1 MEITATDTTIA
12 ALAGFSYFIC
22 YDLHRNA
29 YMPTSETIQ
38 LLCLLLFGIATAVQV
53 FFWALVFRPLAR
65 FRQPDAAR
73 NPSEEEFVSVI
84 ICARNEE
91 EHLKKNLSHF
101 LNQSYRSFEV
111 IVVNDGSTDRTRNV
125 VLDSMQKWR
134 NLRLV
139 ETQHDTPPGKKAALT
154 LGIRAARGNYLLLS
168 DADCRPASTEWI
180 SSMTAHTNTILE
192 IGLGFGPYD
201 RKRGLLNRFIR
212 YETAYT
218 AVQYFSLALQG
229 LPYMGVGRNLLYKR
243 SLFVQAGGFESHAHI
258 ASGDDDLFVNAV
270 ATKQNT
276 AVVLDEK
283 TFVFSEPKSTLRG
296 YFKQKQRHVS
306 TGRSYRL
313 LHQVLLG
320 ALSASH
326 LLHYATAAAC
336 WGMGAAPVWV
346 LCGVLLR
353 WAVVFLRW
361 EAMLRRLQQ
370 RDLLGWV
377 IPLDLLYLLY
387 YLTLT
392 PALLVGNRNRWN

>member
-1 MEITATDTTIA
+1 MQ
-12 ALAGFSYFIC
+12 
-22 YDLHRNA
+22 
-29 YMPTSETIQ
+29 TSETMSFI
-38 LLCLLLFGIATAVQV
+38 LLLLFGGATAVQL
-53 FFWALVFRPLAR
+53 FYWAVVFRPLAR
-65 FRQPDAAR
+65 FRQPDAVR
-73 NPSEEEFVSVI
+73 QSHTEEFVSVI

-91 EHLKKNLSHF
+91 AHLKKNISHF
-101 LNQSYRSFEV
+101 LNQSYRFFEV

-125 VLDSMQKWR
+125 VLDSMEKWP
-134 NLRLV
+134 NLCLV

-168 DADCRPASTEWI
+168 DADCRPASSEWI
-180 SSMTAHTNTILE
+180 EQMMAHTNTILE

-201 RKRGLLNRFIR
+201 RERGILNRFIR

-243 SLFVQAGGFESHAHI
+243 SLFRQAGGFDSHAHI

-276 AVVLDEK
+276 AVVLDER

-326 LLHYATAAAC
+326 LLHYAAAAAC
-336 WGMGAAPVWV
+336 WATGTAPMWV
-346 LCGVLLR
+346 LCGVVLR

-361 EAMLRRLQQ
+361 EAILRRMQQ
-370 RDLLGWV
+370 RDLLVWV
-377 IPLDLLYLLY
+377 IPFDLLYLLY

-392 PALLVGNRNRWN
+392 PALLTGNRNRWN

>member
-1 MEITATDTTIA
+1 MQ
-12 ALAGFSYFIC
+12 
-22 YDLHRNA
+22 
-29 YMPTSETIQ
+29 TSETMSVI
-38 LLCLLLFGIATAVQV
+38 LLLLFGGATVVQLV
-53 FFWALVFRPLAR
+53 FWAVVFRPLAR
-65 FRQPDAAR
+65 FRQPAHSET
-73 NPSEEEFVSVI
+73 PSEEFVSVI

-91 EHLKKNLSHF
+91 AHLKKNISHF
-101 LNQSYRSFEV
+101 LNQSYRFFEV
-111 IVVNDGSTDRTRNV
+111 IVVNDGSADRTRNV
-125 VLDSMQKWR
+125 VLDSMQKWS

-168 DADCRPASTEWI
+168 DADCRPASSEWI
-180 SSMTAHTNTILE
+180 EQMMAHTNTILE

-201 RKRGLLNRFIR
+201 RGKGILNRFIR

-243 SLFVQAGGFESHAHI
+243 SLFRQAGGFDSHAHI

-270 ATKQNT
+270 ATKHNT
-276 AVVLDEK
+276 AVVLDER

-326 LLHYATAAAC
+326 LLHYAAAAAC
-336 WGMGAAPVWV
+336 WATGTTPIWV
-346 LCGVLLR
+346 LCGVVLR

-370 RDLLGWV
+370 RDLLVWV
-377 IPLDLLYLLY
+377 IPFDLLYLLY

-392 PALLVGNRNRWN
+392 PALLTGNRNRWN

>member
-1 MEITATDTTIA
+1 
-12 ALAGFSYFIC
+12 
-22 YDLHRNA
+22 
-29 YMPTSETIQ
+29 MPTSESIPY
-38 LLCLLLFGIATAVQV
+38 LCLLLFSIATAVQL
-53 FFWALVFRPLAR
+53 FFWAVVFRPLAR
-65 FRQPDAAR
+65 FRQPPAVW
-73 NPSEEEFVSVI
+73 NPSGEEFVSVI

-91 EHLKKNLSHF
+91 EHLKKNISHF

-111 IVVNDGSTDRTRNV
+111 IVVNDGSTDLTRNV
-125 VLDSMQKWR
+125 VLDSIQKWP

-168 DADCRPASTEWI
+168 DADCRPASSEWI
-180 SSMTAHTNTILE
+180 GRMMAHTNTILE

-218 AVQYFSLALQG
+218 AVQYLSLALQG

-243 SLFVQAGGFESHAHI
+243 DLFRRAGGFENHAHI

-270 ATKQNT
+270 ATRQNT
-276 AVVLDEK
+276 AIVLDEK

-313 LHQVLLG
+313 LHRIILG
-320 ALSASH
+320 SLSASH
-326 LLHYATAAAC
+326 LLHYAAAAAC
-336 WGMGAAPVWV
+336 WATGAAPMWV
-346 LCGVLLR
+346 LFAVLLR
-353 WAVVFLRW
+353 WAVIFVRW
-361 EAMLRRLQQ
+361 ESVLRRLQQ
-370 RDLLGWV
+370 SDLLPWV
-377 IPLDLLYLLY
+377 IPFDLLYLLY

-392 PALLVGNRNRWN
+392 PALLTGNRNRWN

>member
-1 MEITATDTTIA
+1 
-12 ALAGFSYFIC
+12 
-22 YDLHRNA
+22 
-29 YMPTSETIQ
+29 MPTSESIQ
-38 LLCLLLFGIATAVQV
+38 LLCLLLFGIVTGIQLL
-53 FFWALVFRPLAR
+53 FWGGVFRPLAH
-65 FRQPDAAR
+65 FRQPTAVR
-73 NPSEEEFVSVI
+73 NSPEEELFVSVI

-111 IVVNDGSTDRTRNV
+111 IVVNDGSTDRTRKV

-154 LGIRAARGNYLLLS
+154 LGIYAARGNYLLLS
-168 DADCRPASTEWI
+168 DADCRPASPEWI
-180 SSMTAHTNTILE
+180 GRMTAHTNTVLE
-192 IGLGFGPYD
+192 IGLGFGPYE
-201 RKRGLLNRFIR
+201 RKSGLLNRFIR

-243 SLFVQAGGFESHAHI
+243 SLFEQAGGFESHSHI

-296 YFKQKQRHVS
+296 YYKQKQRHVS

-313 LHQVLLG
+313 LHQVILG
-320 ALSASH
+320 ALSGSH
-326 LLHYATAAAC
+326 LLHYAAAAAC
-336 WGMGAAPVWV
+336 WATGVAPFWV

-353 WAVVFLRW
+353 WAVVFSRW
-361 EAMLRRLQQ
+361 DAILRRLQH

-377 IPLDLLYLLY
+377 IPFDLLYLLY

-392 PALLVGNRNRWN
+392 PALLTGNRNRWN